1 MAAMQN
7 FLQSTGFYLFSQ
19 GENWKCLLMI
29 AIACVLLYLGIRKK
43 FEPLLLVPIAFGML
57 LTNLPGAE
65 MFHEILFAGGHIH
78 WDLFGGGS
86 VTGELLADLLDQ
98 GVSQDILATYAE
110 QLMTAARDTFSPEVM
125 ESAIAEIASA
135 ANGTLSDFAVEL
147 QALVQAEQAAARNG
161 LADRLI
167 FRRGDLRK
175 IRGLLP
181 AGGFDLVVCNPPY
194 YPAGSGRLPE
204 TEALRAARSETGC
217 TLEDIC
223 TAAAWLLRWGGSFC
237 LVHKPERLADL
248 CCALR
253 ARGLEPKRLRLVCRR
268 AGDAPSLLL
277 LEARRGGRPG
287 LDIAAPLCLED
298 GTGRPTAELD
308 NAYFRTKETNA

>member
-1 MAAMQN
+1 MQHWELLCPGGLSFVCDDGLFQPSTDS
-7 FLQSTGFYLFSQ
+7 FLLGSFPRLKPGLRVCDLGSGTG
-19 GENWKCLLMI
+19 LL
-29 AIACVLLYLGIRKK
+29 G
-43 FEPLLLVPIAFGML
+43 LLLFQRQRAL
-57 LTNLPGAE
+57 
-65 MFHEILFAGGHIH
+65 
-78 WDLFGGGS
+78 S
-86 VTGELLADLLDQ
+86 VTGVELLPD
-98 GVSQDILATYAE
+98 
-110 QLMTAARDTFSPEVM
+110 
-125 ESAIAEIASA
+125 
-135 ANGTLSDFAVEL
+135 AVRL
-147 QALVQAEQAAARNG
+147 AEQAAARNG

-204 TEALRAARSETGC
+204 TEALRA
-217 TLEDIC
+217 
-223 TAAAWLLRWGGSFC
+223 
-237 LVHKPERLADL
+237 
-248 CCALR
+248 
-253 ARGLEPKRLRLVCRR
+253 RGLEPKRLRLVCRR

-277 LEARRGGRPG
+277 LEVRRGGRPG